1 MRRSFFGRAVPTALS
16 VVGAAIPATTA
27 ALVMLHAMNPRSA
40 ARGAL
45 PVSPSGPSVA
55 AVVTPTPRP
64 AASTRSKVVS
74 VAARSIAGPVVDD
87 RYGQVQATIT
97 VKGSRITNVSITAPE
112 NDPRSATINVQAV
125 PLLRTE
131 TLQAQSANVDLIS
144 GATITSE
151 AYVQSLRGA
160 LQTIGL

>member
-1 MRRSFFGRAVPTALS
+1 
-16 VVGAAIPATTA
+16 
-27 ALVMLHAMNPRSA
+27 
-40 ARGAL
+40 
-45 PVSPSGPSVA
+45 
-55 AVVTPTPRP
+55 
-64 AASTRSKVVS
+64 
-74 VAARSIAGPVVDD
+74 
-87 RYGQVQATIT
+87 
-97 VKGSRITNVSITAPE
+97 VSITAPE